1 MSDQGS
7 VPAPEPG
14 DALAPEATPVVPPP
28 APVVPPPAPA
38 GPPVSPDGKWWW
50 DGTTWRPMA
59 ATVPPRQ
66 AWIRDWANESLLMAG
81 LGLFCGFFAAFAPIF
96 LVLGLIGG
104 GIALGKSPHRN
115 RAIAGVIL
123 NALGLA
129 LIFAGVI
136 KNVSRY

>member
-1 MSDQGS
+1 MSDQDS
-7 VPAPEPG
+7 VPASEIRPPD
-14 DALAPEATPVVPPP
+14 DALAPEATPVVPPS
-28 APVVPPPAPA
+28 APA

-104 GIALGKSPHRN
+104 GIALGKSPYRN

>member
-1 MSDQGS
+1 M
-7 VPAPEPG
+7 
-14 DALAPEATPVVPPP
+14 
-28 APVVPPPAPA
+28 
-38 GPPVSPDGKWWW
+38 
-50 DGTTWRPMA
+50 TT
-59 ATVPPRQ
+59 TVPPRQ

-104 GIALGKSPHRN
+104 GIALGKSPYRN
-115 RAIAGVIL
+115 RAIAGIIL

-129 LIFAGVI
+129 LILAGVI

>member
-1 MSDQGS
+1 
-7 VPAPEPG
+7 
-14 DALAPEATPVVPPP
+14 
-28 APVVPPPAPA
+28 
-38 GPPVSPDGKWWW
+38 
-50 DGTTWRPMA
+50 MA

-104 GIALGKSPHRN
+104 GIALGKSPYRN